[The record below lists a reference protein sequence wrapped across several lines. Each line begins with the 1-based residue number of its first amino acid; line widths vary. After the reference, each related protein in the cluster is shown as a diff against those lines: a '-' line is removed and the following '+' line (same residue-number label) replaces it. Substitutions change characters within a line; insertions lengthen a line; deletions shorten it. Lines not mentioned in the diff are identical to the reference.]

1 MVQLEKTPIGDYRL
15 QLARGLDFWVSSRWH
30 PLHNLA
36 SMLDAVVTLVTLGQC
51 RSSFALYCSYRASY
65 AKFSQTPV
73 TSSKET

>member
-1 MVQLEKTPIGDYRL
+1 MVQLEKTLIGDYRL
-15 QLARGLDFWVSSRWH
+15 QITRGLDFWVSSRWH

-65 AKFSQTPV
+65 AKHHQTPV
-73 TSSKET
+73 TSTKET